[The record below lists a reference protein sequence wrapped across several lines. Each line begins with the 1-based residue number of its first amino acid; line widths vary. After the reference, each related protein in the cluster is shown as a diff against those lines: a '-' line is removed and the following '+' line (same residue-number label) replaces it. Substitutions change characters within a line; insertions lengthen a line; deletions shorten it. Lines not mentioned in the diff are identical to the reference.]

1 MEKTERKEREYNL
14 RRAEILSHAEEV
26 FAAKGF
32 YKATI
37 AEIADASGFAV
48 GTLYQFFES
57 KEQLFSAMVTE
68 KLEIFYGDIKN
79 AVTGKEN
86 VIEKISALVN
96 AHFCF
101 VEKNVNFCAILIRR
115 EGNSLTEGSN
125 ALRNQMVAD
134 YLEYIAFIE
143 AIMSEGVGAKILKGK
158 NPRLMAFALTGMINA
173 YTFSWINAP
182 GAGSLADMNEMLLDI
197 FLGGVKNKEG
207 RDKRLR
213 SNGQNR

>member
-14 RRAEILSHAEEV
+14 RRAEILNHAEEV

-57 KEQLFSAMVTE
+57 KEKLFSSMVTE
-68 KLEIFYGDIKN
+68 KLEIFYGEIKN
-79 AVTGKEN
+79 AVAGKEN
-86 VIEKISALVN
+86 AIEKIRALVN
-96 AHFCF
+96 ANFCF
-101 VEKNVNFCAILIRR
+101 VENNVNFCAILIRR

-125 ALRNQMVAD
+125 TLRNQMIAD

-143 AIMSEGVGAKILKGK
+143 TIMLEGVEAKILRGK
-158 NPRLMAFALTGMINA
+158 NHRLMAFALTGMINA

-182 GAGSLADMNEMLLDI
+182 RTGSLADMNEILLDI
-197 FLGGVKNKEG
+197 FLGGV
-207 RDKRLR
+207 R
-213 SNGQNR
+213 SNGV